1 MGKIGIYYG
10 TALAVMTTA
19 MPAWAEEAGHASD
32 GALPQF
38 RTEFY
43 AGELFWLAVAFGT
56 LYLLMKNVALPKIAI
71 VQDTRNTQRQA
82 DLTAA
87 ATANDAAKQAMAAY
101 EKTLADAR
109 AQAQAKLSQIVA
121 TAQQEAA
128 TAAKQQQ
135 QALDTRMTA
144 AQAKIDANLQQALA
158 HVRETAVTT
167 TSAILHQLTGTA
179 AEAAAAQA
187 VDQVSQHRSSAA

>member
-10 TALAVMTTA
+10 TALAVMTA
-19 MPAWAEEAGHASD
+19 AVPAWADEAAHTSD

-43 AGELFWLAVAFGT
+43 AGELFWLTVAFGT
-56 LYLLMKNVALPKIAI
+56 LYLLMKHVALPKIAM
-71 VQDTRNTQRQA
+71 VQDTRNAQRQA

-87 ATANDAAKQAMAAY
+87 AAANDAAKQAMAAY
-101 EKTLADAR
+101 EKNLADAR
-109 AQAQAKLSQIVA
+109 AQAQTQLSQIVA

-128 TAAKQQQ
+128 TAARQQQ
-135 QALDTRMTA
+135 QALDARMTA
-144 AQAKIDANLQQALA
+144 AQAKIDANLLQALA

-167 TSAILHQLTGTA
+167 TGAILQHLTGSA

-187 VDQVSQHRSSAA
+187 VDQVSQRHSSAA